1 MFVFFFTLYVGASFI
16 LIFDFLILDAINMRL
31 VTGCQT
37 QPTSNDDLMS
47 LLFIFLQILLLEH
60 KIEDGLAMQ
69 IIESLRTTIQV

>member
-1 MFVFFFTLYVGASFI
+1 MFVLCFTFYVGASFI
-16 LIFDFLILDAINMRL
+16 LIFDLLILDALNMRL

-47 LLFIFLQILLLEH
+47 LLSIFLQILLLEH

>member
-1 MFVFFFTLYVGASFI
+1 MFVLCFTFYVGASFI
-16 LIFDFLILDAINMRL
+16 LIFDLLILDALNMRL

-37 QPTSNDDLMS
+37 QPNSNDDLMS

>member
-1 MFVFFFTLYVGASFI
+1 MIVFFFTLYVRAFFI
-16 LIFDFLILDAINMRL
+16 LIFDLLILDAINVRL

-37 QPTSNDDLMS
+37 QPNSNDDLMS